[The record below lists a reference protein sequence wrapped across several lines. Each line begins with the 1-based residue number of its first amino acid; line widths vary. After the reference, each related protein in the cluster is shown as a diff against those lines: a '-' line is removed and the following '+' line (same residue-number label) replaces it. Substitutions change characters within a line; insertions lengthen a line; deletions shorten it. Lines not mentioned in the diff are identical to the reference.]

1 MSDSGFDMG
10 LEDASQAG
18 VYGVGD
24 GDLGGLAAAA
34 RDAGLK
40 VLRVDME
47 GCIDKR
53 TLLMRIGTQLDFPP
67 GWGRNWDALSD
78 ALRDLSWLPANGYAL
93 LFSDADDLRQ
103 ASSDD
108 FDTLLDVLSEASL
121 GWAGDNVP
129 FWAFLELPHAGV
141 SPDPDGGL
149 DGQA

>member
-10 LEDASQAG
+10 LEDASKAG

-40 VLRVDME
+40 VLRVDLE
-47 GCIDKR
+47 GCTDKR

-78 ALRDLSWLPANGYAL
+78 GLRDLSWLPANGYAL

-103 ASSDD
+103 ASSGD
-108 FDTLLDVLSEASL
+108 FDTLLDILSEAAIS
-121 GWAGDNVP
+121 WAEDKVP
-129 FWAFLELPHAGV
+129 FWAFLELRDAGAGV
-141 SPDPDGGL
+141 EVDGDAEEG
-149 DGQA
+149 

>member
-18 VYGVGD
+18 VYGVSD

-40 VLRVDME
+40 VLRVDLE
-47 GCIDKR
+47 GCNDKR

-78 ALRDLSWLPANGYAL
+78 GLRDLSWLPANGYAL
-93 LFSDADDLRQ
+93 LFNDADDLREG
-103 ASSDD
+103 SSGD
-108 FDTLLDVLSEASL
+108 FDTLLDVLSEASSR
-121 GWAGDNVP
+121 WAEDKVP
-129 FWAFLELPHAGV
+129 FWAFLELRDAGAGV
-141 SPDPDGGL
+141 EVDGDAEEG
-149 DGQA
+149 

>member
-10 LEDASQAG
+10 LEDAGQAG
-18 VYGVGD
+18 VYGVSI

-40 VLRVDME
+40 VLRVDLE
-47 GCIDKR
+47 GCTDKR

-93 LFSDADDLRQ
+93 LFNDADDLRQ
-103 ASSDD
+103 RSSGD
-108 FDTLLDVLSEASL
+108 FDTLLDILSEATAR
-121 GWAGDNVP
+121 WTEDKVP
-129 FWAFLELPHAGV
+129 FWAFLELRDADAGA
-141 SPDPDGGL
+141 PGTD
-149 DGQA
+149 A